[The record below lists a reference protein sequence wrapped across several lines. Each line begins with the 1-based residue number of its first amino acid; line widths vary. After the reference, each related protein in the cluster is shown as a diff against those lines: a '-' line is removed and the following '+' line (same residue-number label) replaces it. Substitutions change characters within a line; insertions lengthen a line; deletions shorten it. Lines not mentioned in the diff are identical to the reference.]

1 MNHPFWIINASLLL
15 LLFLAHLS
23 IRFLQPVIP
32 VREPIIQKT
41 KPLQEKMV
49 HVNLEKIYKNDLFNT
64 IKSVEPLEVAP
75 EPLPVLPRL
84 PKVSLPT
91 TPPTPPEPRFL
102 DPLNI
107 TLKGI
112 FFVGAHKKENSVIF
126 QNNTTNEEITASVGT
141 KVQDAVVV
149 RIFKNKVLLLRVN
162 GQQEILY
169 LREED
174 AKLDSAYGY
183 SDDWNDVITKID
195 NNTYQISIQEFM
207 IRVANMGQLLYTLG
221 VTTAYKNGK
230 SIGCRIGV
238 LDQGNVGIFL
248 GLKTGDIITKIN
260 EKPVFTTKERLEI
273 FKEISEQKKE
283 TLTVKILRN
292 GQDLS
297 MKYILKNM
305 LTMPL
310 PLNKDSS
317 KNPTLL
323 EKRDMLQDTQN
334 YLKNREYT
342 MLKKKQRKGS
352 SK

>member
-1 MNHPFWIINASLLL
+1 MNHPFWIINTSLLL

-23 IRFLQPVIP
+23 IRFLQPFIP
-32 VREPIIQKT
+32 AREPITQKT

-64 IKSVEPLEVAP
+64 VKTTEPLEAAP
-75 EPLPVLPRL
+75 EPLPVLPSL
-84 PKVSLPT
+84 PKISLPAM
-91 TPPTPPEPRFL
+91 PPTQPEPRFL

-112 FFVGAHKKENSVIF
+112 FFVGVHKKENSVIF

-174 AKLDSAYGY
+174 AKLDTTYGY

-195 NNTYQISIQEFM
+195 NSTYQISIQEFM
-207 IRVANMGQLLYTLG
+207 IRIANVGQLLYALG
-221 VTTAYKNGK
+221 ITTAYKNGK

-238 LDQGNVGIFL
+238 LEEGNVGTFL
-248 GLKTGDIITKIN
+248 GLKTGDVITEIN
-260 EKPVFTTKERLEI
+260 EKPVFTTKERFEI
-273 FKEISEQKKE
+273 LKEISEQKAAS
-283 TLTVKILRN
+283 LDVKILRN
-292 GQDLS
+292 NQPFII
-297 MKYILKNM
+297 KYILKNM
-305 LTMPL
+305 RTMPL
-310 PLNKDSS
+310 PITKDSS
-317 KNPTLL
+317 KTALL
-323 EKRDMLQDTQN
+323 EKKNMLEHTQS
-334 YLKNREYT
+334 YLKNQEYA
-342 MLKKKQRKGS
+342 MLKKKQRKGL